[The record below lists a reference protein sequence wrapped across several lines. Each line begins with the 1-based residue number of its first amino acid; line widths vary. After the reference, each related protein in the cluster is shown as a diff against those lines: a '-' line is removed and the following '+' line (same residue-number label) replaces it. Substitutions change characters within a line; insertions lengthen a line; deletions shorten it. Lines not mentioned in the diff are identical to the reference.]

1 LIKENIHCIARYNL
15 QTVRISLA
23 ILFFCVSM
31 LGCVKRTISIM
42 SQPSGALVWV
52 NDREVGRTPITIEFL
67 YYGEYDVRLEKDGQE
82 PIMTTRWA
90 KSPAWDLPVIDLFVE
105 TFAKDFESRVEWH
118 FEMEQRNDDPEL
130 LLLRAHGIREG
141 MK

>member
-1 LIKENIHCIARYNL
+1 
-15 QTVRISLA
+15 
-23 ILFFCVSM
+23 
-31 LGCVKRTISIM
+31 M

-52 NDREVGRTPITIEFL
+52 NDREVGRTPVTIEFL
-67 YYGEYDVRLEKDGQE
+67 YFGEYDVRLEKDGQE

-90 KSPAWDLPVIDLFVE
+90 KSPAWAFPVIDLVVE

-130 LLLRAHGIREG
+130 LLLRAHDIREG